1 MKPTMVKWFAP
12 FLVALPVALIGRM
25 LGWGAVP
32 IFVLALVAIVPL
44 AGIIGHFTD
53 ELTTYFGDRAGGLLD
68 ATFGNAPELIIG
80 LLLVL
85 NVFNVVDSQD
95 IVKALIIGSVV
106 SNALFVLGT
115 AIFVGAVRNGRMT
128 FSADAAGSYASMLAL
143 AVAGLALPALAVFL
157 GNDTVKLSH
166 TEDQI
171 HLSVV
176 VSIILLLSYGAYLMA
191 TIFNVGQKPHPRRQR
206 VAPARAE
213 AVEADR
219 AAAMATLGM
228 SVAGEHPDVPET
240 EVEHLVAAEEDDEA
254 RAARLRAENRRGKG
268 RHIAGSLVM
277 LAIATMLTVVASILL
292 VGSMDEVIHGT
303 ALTPF
308 FVGFILLPFITNAVE
323 QIGAINSALENR
335 MEETM
340 AIAAGSG
347 VQVALLVGGVLCL
360 LSVAVGHPITLV
372 FTKVELIIVTLVTF
386 VYALVS
392 LDGETT
398 WLEGLQLIAFYLMVA
413 ATAFFIPGE

>member
-1 MKPTMVKWFAP
+1 MVKWFTP
-12 FLVALPVALIGRM
+12 FLFALPVALLGHL
-25 LGWGAVP
+25 LGWGAGP
-32 IFVLALVAIVPL
+32 IFVLALIAIIPL

-53 ELTTYFGDRAGGLLD
+53 RLTDYVGERAGGLLD

-80 LLLVL
+80 FLLII
-85 NVFNVVDSQD
+85 NVFHVVGSQE
-95 IVKALIIGSVV
+95 IVKALIVGSVV

-115 AIFVGAVRNGRMT
+115 AILIGALRNGRMT

-157 GNDTVKLSH
+157 GNDTVKL
-166 TEDQI
+166 TRVEDQVR
-171 HLSVV
+171 LSVV
-176 VSIILLLSYGAYLMA
+176 VAVILLFSYFAYLA
-191 TIFNVGQKPHPRRQR
+191 ASIFNVGQKAHPRRQKGR
-206 VAPARAE
+206 RAAQSASTE
-213 AVEADR
+213 AEQADE

-228 SVAGEHPDVPET
+228 SVAEAHPDVPET
-240 EVEHLVAAEEDDEA
+240 EVEQLVAAEEDDEA
-254 RAARLRAENRRGKG
+254 RAARQRAENRRGKG
-268 RHIAGSLVM
+268 GLIARSFLM
-277 LAIATMLTVVASILL
+277 LALATVLTVVASILL
-292 VGSMDEVIHGT
+292 VGSMDEVIRGT

-323 QIGAINSALENR
+323 QIGAINSAFENR

-347 VQVALLVGGVLCL
+347 VQVALLVAGLLCL
-360 LSVAVGHPITLV
+360 ISVLIGNPITLV
-372 FTKVELIIVTLVTF
+372 FTKVELIVVTLVTF

-413 ATAFFIPGE
+413 ATAFFIPGD